1 MKLCFIYRG
10 RGSFPTE
17 KIRPRMS
24 ENYAQEILNSKRTS
38 IITPP
43 HWAKIET
50 LEAYRHKFSEVEGP
64 YSYYRRILTKSEL
77 IQLNLP
83 DPNLCGVNLKNGCK
97 LAIDTVVKL
106 LQNGKYNELKDL
118 FADRPLSKANYDEII
133 HHWKNNYKPK
143 DKKMI
148 IDSTLENST
157 VNSSV
162 TRVENVHWRNKAQI
176 DVKLQLECCVISKLI
191 SSPSYYNGSD
201 AMDLYNIFHV
211 YFEKEY
217 GSYMNN
223 KFVPSDSN
231 WKLLKIQSFL

>member
-1 MKLCFIYRG
+1 MGKTTMNRN
-10 RGSFPTE
+10 T
-17 KIRPRMS
+17 
-24 ENYAQEILNSKRTS
+24 NILNISKRTS

-43 HWAKIET
+43 HWAKIDT
-50 LEAYRHKFSEVEGP
+50 LEAYRHKFAEVEGP
-64 YSYYRRILTKSEL
+64 YTYYRRILTKSEL

-162 TRVENVHWRNKAQI
+162 TRVENA
-176 DVKLQLECCVISKLI
+176 LEKQ
-191 SSPSYYNGSD
+191 SSNRCETSIR
-201 AMDLYNIFHV
+201 MLR
-211 YFEKEY
+211 
-217 GSYMNN
+217 
-223 KFVPSDSN
+223 
-231 WKLLKIQSFL
+231 

>member
-24 ENYAQEILNSKRTS
+24 KNHAEEILNSKRTS

-50 LEAYRHKFSEVEGP
+50 LEAYRHKFAEVEGP

-97 LAIDTVVKL
+97 LAVDTVVKL

-118 FADRPLSKANYDEII
+118 FADRPLSKVRDPPTS
-133 HHWKNNYKPK
+133 W
-143 DKKMI
+143 
-148 IDSTLENST
+148 
-157 VNSSV
+157 SSHAIFKQD
-162 TRVENVHWRNKAQI
+162 RLYPI
-176 DVKLQLECCVISKLI
+176 ECVVF
-191 SSPSYYNGSD
+191 P
-201 AMDLYNIFHV
+201 
-211 YFEKEY
+211 
-217 GSYMNN
+217 
-223 KFVPSDSN
+223 
-231 WKLLKIQSFL
+231 